1 MSEYIERDALKK
13 SIKEKA
19 NPVGC
24 THIIPQDVYSTVLSI
39 VECEPAVDASEIM
52 RGEWISVNDR
62 LPERGKRVLV
72 YSEYMRNSENGG
84 ISVNWGWMCHKK
96 RTDITHWMPLPEPP
110 KGAENEQ

>member
-1 MSEYIERDALKK
+1 MSEYIEREALLKDIGDNP
-13 SIKEKA
+13 SPIYKA
-19 NPVGC
+19 
-24 THIIPQDVYSTVLSI
+24 LRI
-39 VECEPAVDASEIM
+39 VVKNQPTADASEIM

-84 ISVNWGWMCHKK
+84 ISVNWGWMCHKR

-110 KGAENEQ
+110 KGVKNEQ